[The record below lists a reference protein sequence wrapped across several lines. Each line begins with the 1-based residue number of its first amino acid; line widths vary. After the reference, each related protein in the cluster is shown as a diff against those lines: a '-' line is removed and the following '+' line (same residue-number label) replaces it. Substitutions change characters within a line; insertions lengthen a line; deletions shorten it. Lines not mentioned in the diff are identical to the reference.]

1 MEQSP
6 YFSGHGG
13 VHSPNPAGAAQM
25 ISSSNAAMAAGIMKL
40 SDEISGALRE
50 RGKKAKK
57 EKKDGDFHRKAL
69 EYIRSQQESEG
80 GEGKGIL
87 PGFGHTKEEISNLSN
102 LDAGSTLNAILM
114 GQKFKGE
121 ESQRESVE
129 AGTGLTGAREDYLG
143 KQIGGYDESEGLRN
157 QLTEAQI
164 TIAQKSVEKT
174 DLDINTQRATL
185 SAVADMATMPRPYG
199 AMDDAEAMQM
209 KFASAIGNNSGADAS
224 VMLKAHN
231 DMIEAAKG
239 PFKPEAVSIPLPD
252 GTTGVAITTSRSS
265 AQVLQLHAA
274 AGGSFKKIK
283 DEDGKVVA
291 IGIPDG
297 KGGFISS
304 TIKHLKD
311 GYKPSDF
318 DVDGDGWLKGS
329 EFTDFRVAFSEGNA
343 MNLMFF
349 DAVFPGQ
356 IDKEGNKGLNIGLP
370 PKKKKSSKKPNVPGT
385 AAEVKSK
392 FEQYLKDNP

>member
-1 MEQSP
+1 M
-6 YFSGHGG
+6 
-13 VHSPNPAGAAQM
+13 AQ
-25 ISSSNAAMAAGIMKL
+25 GIMKL
-40 SDEISGALRE
+40 SDEIGGALRR
-50 RGKKAKK
+50 RGKAAKK

-80 GEGKGIL
+80 GEGKGML
-87 PGFGHTKEEISNLSN
+87 PGFGLTKDEISNLSN
-102 LDAGSTLNAILM
+102 LDAGSTLNAIM
-114 GQKFKGE
+114 AGQKYKGE

-129 AGTGLTGAREDYLG
+129 GKTDFTG
-143 KQIGGYDESEGLRN
+143 KQGEYIDKQIEGYDESEGLRN

-164 TIAQKSVEKT
+164 SIAQKSVEKT

-209 KFASAIGNNSGADAS
+209 RFASAMGNNQGSDGS
-224 VMLKAHN
+224 VVLKAWN
-231 DMIEAAKG
+231 DMNEAAAG

-252 GTTGVAITTSRSS
+252 GTTATAITTSKNS
-265 AQVLQLHAA
+265 AQVLQQHSAS
-274 AGGSFKKIK
+274 GGSFKKIK

-304 TIKHLKD
+304 TIKHIKD
-311 GYKPSDF
+311 GFLPKDF
-318 DVDGDGWLKGS
+318 DADGDGVL
-329 EFTDFRVAFSEGNA
+329 SEGEFNNLRA
-343 MNLMFF
+343 AWGKDNPVNLMFF
-349 DAVFPGQ
+349 DAYSGCKPQMKVG
-356 IDKEGNKGLNIGLP
+356 P
-370 PKKKKSSKKPNVPGT
+370 PTKKKSGSTKTKGPGT